1 MGQIVL
7 QPSLVSRNVDYKKR
21 VLGVRTLLVGL
32 PYSACSSRNSSE
44 GYRGEFDRI
53 EIRDLDPR
61 TLGTLL
67 NPVQV
72 WEPVQVHR
80 LQIQEAILV

>member
-44 GYRGEFDRI
+44 EYRGEFDRI

-61 TLGTLL
+61 TLGTLTPTAVM
-67 NPVQV
+67 PV
-72 WEPVQVHR
+72 
-80 LQIQEAILV
+80 LKLILLPLGWA